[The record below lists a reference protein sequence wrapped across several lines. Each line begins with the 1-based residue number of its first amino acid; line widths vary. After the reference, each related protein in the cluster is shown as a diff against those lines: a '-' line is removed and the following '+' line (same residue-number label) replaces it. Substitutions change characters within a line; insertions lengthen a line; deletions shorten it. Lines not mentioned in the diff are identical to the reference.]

1 MLILASL
8 WLGAVLGFCLHAI
21 LSVAHEAEMCATCL
35 HRTAKDVVPC

>member
-21 LSVAHEAEMCATCL
+21 LSVAHEYDMCDACL
-35 HRTAKDVVPC
+35 HKTHGEVA

>member
-21 LSVAHEAEMCATCL
+21 LSAAHEQEMCATC
-35 HRTAKDVVPC
+35 RYAPKEWVA